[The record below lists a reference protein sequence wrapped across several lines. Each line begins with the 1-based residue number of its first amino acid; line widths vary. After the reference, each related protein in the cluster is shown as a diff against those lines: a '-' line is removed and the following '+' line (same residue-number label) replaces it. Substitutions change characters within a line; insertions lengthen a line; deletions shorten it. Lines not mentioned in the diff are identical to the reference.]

1 MQVKTLL
8 LILLLL
14 FLSACST
21 KEVFKPT
28 VLGTEWENY
37 AKSEGDLV
45 DTSYNIA
52 LLNNKKIL
60 TTNGIVA
67 MDIEKNQRLISHSD
81 GWIISA
87 SIEGEVLLTSQDDI
101 NLQEKFQLKKTIASA
116 SVKGDNLAILFAD
129 NELAVYSIASK
140 SLIFKEQ
147 GTESLVVNTQI
158 VNPFFINDLVFFSTL
173 NGKVVIVNL
182 ELKKKLRKVIVS
194 AEENFNNVI
203 YFNMIGNK
211 VIAATGFKILS
222 MAEKEIRVKY
232 EIRNIVYDDKD
243 IFITTKQGEVI
254 SLTPALELNT
264 RIKFPFAHF
273 LGMISDGD
281 KLYILEKEGYMII
294 LNKNMKDYTVHEV
307 DMTEDGFIFIA
318 GKTFYVADKKI
329 LIK

>member
-254 SLTPALELNT
+254 SLTPALELNA

>member
-1 MQVKTLL
+1 MKIKTLL
-8 LILLLL
+8 LVSFLL

-28 VLGTEWENY
+28 LLGAEWEKY
-37 AKSEGDLV
+37 EKSEGNLI
-45 DTSYNIA
+45 DTSYNVA
-52 LLNNKKIL
+52 LLDNQKVL
-60 TTNGIVA
+60 TTTDTVV
-67 MDIEKNQRLISHSD
+67 MDVEENKRLISHSD
-81 GWIISA
+81 GWIITT
-87 SIEGEVLLTSQDDI
+87 SIGGEVILTSQDDVS
-101 NLQEKFQLKKTIASA
+101 LQEKFQLKKTIASA
-116 SVKGDNLAILFAD
+116 SVDGDNLAILFAD

-140 SLIFKEQ
+140 SLLFKEQ

-173 NGKVVIVNL
+173 DGKVVIVNL
-182 ELKKKLRKVIVS
+182 KLKKKLRTVIVS
-194 AEENFNNVI
+194 AEENFNNII
-203 YFNMIGNK
+203 YFNMIDNK
-211 VIAATGFKILS
+211 VIAATGYKILS

-232 EIRNIVYDDKD
+232 EIRDIVYDDKD
-243 IFITTKQGEVI
+243 IFIATKQGEVI
-254 SLTPALELNT
+254 SLTPSLELNA

-281 KLYILEKEGYMII
+281 NLYILEKEGYMIV

-307 DMTEDGFIFIA
+307 EIEEDGFIFIA

>member
-158 VNPFFINDLVFFSTL
+158 VNPFFNAF
-173 NGKVVIVNL
+173 N
-182 ELKKKLRKVIVS
+182 S
-194 AEENFNNVI
+194 AWC
-203 YFNMIGNK
+203 
-211 VIAATGFKILS
+211 KI
-222 MAEKEIRVKY
+222 
-232 EIRNIVYDDKD
+232 
-243 IFITTKQGEVI
+243 
-254 SLTPALELNT
+254 
-264 RIKFPFAHF
+264 
-273 LGMISDGD
+273 
-281 KLYILEKEGYMII
+281 
-294 LNKNMKDYTVHEV
+294 
-307 DMTEDGFIFIA
+307 
-318 GKTFYVADKKI
+318 
-329 LIK
+329 

>member
-1 MQVKTLL
+1 M
-8 LILLLL
+8 
-14 FLSACST
+14 SACST

-254 SLTPALELNT
+254 SLTPALELNA

>member
-1 MQVKTLL
+1 M
-8 LILLLL
+8 
-14 FLSACST
+14 SACST